1 MKNTATPLA
10 GANGSGLPA
19 KGDLLGGTASIEPAA
34 PTIALDDPVIVGA
47 ENIALVIYGETE
59 GKREGNIRRIYHAI
73 SKKELPTFKLGG
85 RYHARRSTILRWIE
99 QQESAA

>member
-1 MKNTATPLA
+1 MKQNATPLV
-10 GANGSGLPA
+10 GANGSGL
-19 KGDLLGGTASIEPAA
+19 SE
-34 PTIALDDPVIVGA
+34 DPVIVGA
-47 ENIALVIYGETE
+47 ENIALVIYGEIE

-85 RYHARRSTILRWIE
+85 RVHARRSTIERWIE